1 MSNHSLRS
9 IIKAHMLALLF
20 LSACSVVAAQTP
32 SPTPAN
38 PATRPPGEQTQP
50 PTAPPATQQPTPQT
64 PPGVEPF
71 PVTSPSPVQPSMQ
84 EPREPNFPQAQ
95 PQAVPPLPDL
105 TRIGILSS
113 NTLTLSLN
121 DAIRKALLNN
131 NDIEVAR
138 DDVRFAEQQLRSLQ
152 GVYEPIFSVTPQII
166 QNITPQ
172 QSSLGGSGSTGKTK
186 TTIFNLSPSITKSF
200 EKGGGTYTLSFANSH
215 TNTNNS
221 FSLINPFY
229 SSNLSLQISQ
239 PLLRNR
245 SIDSNRHLIRIQK
258 KHLEQTDSDF
268 RQRTIQIISQVQ
280 AAYWNLVFALR
291 NQQNQLDSLGVSRQ
305 NMKNIEAEIAAGAK
319 APLDRAQVQTDIAT
333 REANLYVASQSVSI
347 AENSLKQLML
357 RDPQAPEWSAQLTP
371 TDSPA
376 FDLSP
381 VNLSA
386 ALDDA
391 HKNRPELRRLNLLTA
406 INAAD
411 LQYFKNQTL

>member
-9 IIKAHMLALLF
+9 VIKAHTLALLF
-20 LSACSVVAAQTP
+20 CLSCGIVAAQTP
-32 SPTPAN
+32 SPTPVN

-71 PVTSPSPVQPSMQ
+71 PVTSPTPVQPSMQ

-95 PQAVPPLPDL
+95 PQSVPPLPDL

-113 NTLTLSLN
+113 NMLTLALN

-152 GVYEPIFSVTPQII
+152 GVYAPIFSVTPQII

-172 QSSLGGSGSTGKTK
+172 QSSLGGSGSSGKTNTK
-186 TTIFNLSPSITKSF
+186 TLNFSPSITKSF

-229 SSNLSLQISQ
+229 SSNLSLTVNQ

-245 SIDSNRHLIRIQK
+245 SIDSNRHLFRIQRK
-258 KHLEQTDSDF
+258 
-268 RQRTIQIISQVQ
+268 
-280 AAYWNLVFALR
+280 
-291 NQQNQLDSLGVSRQ
+291 
-305 NMKNIEAEIAAGAK
+305 
-319 APLDRAQVQTDIAT
+319 
-333 REANLYVASQSVSI
+333 
-347 AENSLKQLML
+347 
-357 RDPQAPEWSAQLTP
+357 
-371 TDSPA
+371 
-376 FDLSP
+376 
-381 VNLSA
+381 
-386 ALDDA
+386 
-391 HKNRPELRRLNLLTA
+391 RL
-406 INAAD
+406 
-411 LQYFKNQTL
+411 